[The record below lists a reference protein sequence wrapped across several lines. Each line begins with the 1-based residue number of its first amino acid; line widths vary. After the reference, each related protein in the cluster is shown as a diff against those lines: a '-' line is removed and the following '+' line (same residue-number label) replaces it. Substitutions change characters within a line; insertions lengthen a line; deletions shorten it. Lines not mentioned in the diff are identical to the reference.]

1 MSALVV
7 PDASVILKWVLPK
20 ELEPDAGAAG
30 QLLEDFVAGD
40 VALLVPS
47 LWYFE
52 VGNTITRLFPE
63 RSSGLLGALRGLDL
77 PEAELTQ
84 EWEEAAI
91 RLVRGHGATYYDA
104 AYHAL
109 AQVADGTFVTAD
121 RRYLERVAGEPAI
134 APLAGYPWG
143 P

>member
-1 MSALVV
+1 MSVLLV

-20 ELEPDAGAAG
+20 EREPDAGAAG

-63 RSSGLLGALRGLDL
+63 QASSLLGALRGLDL
-77 PEAELTQ
+77 PEADLTQ

-109 AQVADGTFVTAD
+109 AQVAGGTFVTAD
-121 RRYLERVAGEPAI
+121 RHYLGRVPGVPAV
-134 APLAGYPWG
+134 ALLTGYPWRS
-143 P
+143 